1 MSLKSKIQTDHCML
15 RITKVAHN
23 MKSSGTEG
31 CNRMH
36 WGAEQPVKDAG
47 ISGQPGRTSSSQG
60 AKSAAHCLTEK
71 NVAFRLVREDRLD
84 SRATLIQ
91 GMERRYMKRDMLVK
105 VTEDSFRCRI
115 CELHFVPAEPNSSK
129 MHKENHKKLAR
140 GGLPLGVRE
149 FLNTFGWAV
158 TRNCGGIDRL
168 KEAQNGEIGKLA
180 VAYSRWTRARMN
192 GIDESEFDEY
202 MSAHIH
208 IIDSIV
214 EGNAGKIDQAF
225 NQIKRWERFAG

>member
-1 MSLKSKIQTDHCML
+1 MAYVHQAACILPCAFEQEEMEMSLESKAQIDHCML
-15 RITKVAHN
+15 RIIKVAHN
-23 MKSSGTEG
+23 
-31 CNRMH
+31 
-36 WGAEQPVKDAG
+36 
-47 ISGQPGRTSSSQG
+47 
-60 AKSAAHCLTEK
+60 
-71 NVAFRLVREDRLD
+71 
-84 SRATLIQ
+84 
-91 GMERRYMKRDMLVK
+91 MLVK

-115 CELHFVPAEPNSSK
+115 CELHFVPAEPNSFK

-140 GGLPLGVRE
+140 GGLPRGVRE
-149 FLNTFGWAV
+149 FLNTLGWAV
-158 TRNCGGIDRL
+158 TRNGGGIDRL

-202 MSAHIH
+202 MSAQLYL
-208 IIDSIV
+208 IDSMV